1 MTIEP
6 GDVPIYLQLA
16 AILRK
21 QILSGEIGPRQPI
34 PSKRMLRQ
42 QYGVAAGTVDKAVA
56 VLRGEGLVKTVMGL
70 GIFPVPPEERPKA

>member
-21 QILSGEIGPRQPI
+21 QILSGEIGARQPI

-42 QYGVAAGTVDKAVA
+42 RYGVAAGTVDKAVA

-70 GIFPVPPEERPKA
+70 GIFPVPPDERPKA